1 MNGYASRGWSAVFD
15 SSWVEEVVA
24 KGQSTAKEIEDLL
37 EVCPYLK
44 LVRRPL
50 TLSACPRCRN
60 RMSCGH
66 SKFQLTY
73 LPAESVLQL
82 PSFRKY

>member
-24 KGQSTAKEIEDLL
+24 KGQSTSKDIQDLL

-50 TLSACPRCRN
+50 TLSA
-60 RMSCGH
+60 
-66 SKFQLTY
+66 
-73 LPAESVLQL
+73 
-82 PSFRKY
+82 